1 VLNSLGKKISQWSHG
16 NPWTNVYGLAR
27 SLLALQTAAVLGVNS
42 ADTLFTPIV
51 GAPDPPTCISIV
63 QVSLF
68 CLVPEGFLGGARWI
82 TVLILLLVA
91 SGWYPR
97 ITGVLHW
104 WVSFSFFSATSLPTG
119 GEAITAIVTFLLIP
133 LTLTDPRTWH
143 WERIEESTWS
153 SFSVYRRFT
162 GWGTYLLIRIQIA
175 AIYFHSA
182 AGKVTVEEWR
192 NGTAIYYWF
201 TDPAFGVPPW
211 IASGLL
217 PMLESGIV
225 VTAITWGTVLLELFL
240 FTGLVMDKRG
250 WPYLLWLGIALH
262 VGIALLIGLPAFST
276 AMIGVLILYLR
287 PLEQRFQ
294 FESFRFIIFKR
305 LDTLGNFFEGWS
317 AQSHKE
323 PSDLI

>member
-1 VLNSLGKKISQWSHG
+1 
-16 NPWTNVYGLAR
+16 
-27 SLLALQTAAVLGVNS
+27 
-42 ADTLFTPIV
+42 
-51 GAPDPPTCISIV
+51 
-63 QVSLF
+63 
-68 CLVPEGFLGGARWI
+68 
-82 TVLILLLVA
+82 
-91 SGWYPR
+91 
-97 ITGVLHW
+97 
-104 WVSFSFFSATSLPTG
+104 
-119 GEAITAIVTFLLIP
+119 
-133 LTLTDPRTWH
+133 
-143 WERIEESTWS
+143 
-153 SFSVYRRFT
+153 VYRRFT

-240 FTGLVMDKRG
+240 FAGLVMDKRG